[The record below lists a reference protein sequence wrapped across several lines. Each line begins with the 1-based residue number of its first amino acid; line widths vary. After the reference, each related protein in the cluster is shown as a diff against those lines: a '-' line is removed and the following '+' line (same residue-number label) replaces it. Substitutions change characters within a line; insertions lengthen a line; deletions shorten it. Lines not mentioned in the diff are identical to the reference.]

1 MNKKGFTLAELLG
14 VIVILGLICLVAF
27 PPILNSIKKSKNNI
41 SEATLNVIYNGANI
55 YVNNHPSEFK
65 LIENSKYCVK
75 IQDLI
80 DEGNLVSGLKDST
93 TGTEI
98 NPEKYIRVTVT
109 NNKFNYSMAKN
120 DEC

>member
-41 SEATLNVIYNGANI
+41 GEATLNVVYSAASI
-55 YVNNHPSEFK
+55 YVSNHPSDYK

-75 IQDLI
+75 IQSLI
-80 DEGNLVSGLKDST
+80 DEGNLMDGLKDPD
-93 TGTEI
+93 TGVAVD
-98 NPEKYIRVTVT
+98 PEKYISVTVT
-109 NNKFNYSMAKN
+109 DNKFNYSMAKK